1 MYEIRLI
8 LVLRQQL
15 FALLDLNS
23 WWSTRQQLVA
33 LHDWQSVDA
42 RDTTTTQ
49 IITWHIENPQME
61 LSKMPSCVEKPEK
74 GFVTLQQAGK
84 QLVEVRPTH
93 GNSSLKREEM
103 KYLNS
108 KQTPGEILMMTHNKQ
123 ARSKDLADGSNR
135 QVTLASVWSMTAV
148 VFKRGSS
155 DDETRPTS
163 LMDSLIFS
171 VQSRSCSNGR
181 WSCRTD
187 ASKADLIKEESWH
200 QQPSIAHVASH
211 YFGLDNLL
219 LEGVASPRRWRWWL

>member
-1 MYEIRLI
+1 
-8 LVLRQQL
+8 
-15 FALLDLNS
+15 
-23 WWSTRQQLVA
+23 
-33 LHDWQSVDA
+33 
-42 RDTTTTQ
+42 
-49 IITWHIENPQME
+49 
-61 LSKMPSCVEKPEK
+61 
-74 GFVTLQQAGK
+74 
-84 QLVEVRPTH
+84 
-93 GNSSLKREEM
+93 
-103 KYLNS
+103 
-108 KQTPGEILMMTHNKQ
+108 MMTHNKQ

-219 LEGVASPRRWRWWL
+219 LEGVADRDLGITSTMAMVALTGKSCFRIFILQIIIFGILATHKQHTNRAVDCSTRERSKILYLGTVRIIIPKLKYSTLSFVHTFL